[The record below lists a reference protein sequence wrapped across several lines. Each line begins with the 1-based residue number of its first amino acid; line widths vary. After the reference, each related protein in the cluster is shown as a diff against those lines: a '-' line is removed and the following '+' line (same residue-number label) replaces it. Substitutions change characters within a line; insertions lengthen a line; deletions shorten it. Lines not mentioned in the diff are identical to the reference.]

1 MNKKSVKAIVR
12 PLHKTHPPPRLV
24 YDRNESISLEK
35 ETNSILYDI
44 QKKVNDSLVLT
55 TKVDT
60 LLFKVEKIEEE
71 QGKISKT
78 VGTIHNA
85 IYDPDNGLFSRISSV
100 KVSQSEERAEIE
112 KQFIE
117 LNAWKGQTEKSVTQN
132 KSEDKEFQLALNQ
145 NQNALKL
152 NTLFG
157 NHHYQAL
164 LANMKEPEQTG
175 FCLYQHNPWQIFTA
189 NEISFTPI
197 AKPSNHLNFFEKT
210 IALVKKPYKIP
221 LIMKNKE
228 TS

>member
-44 QKKVNDSLVLT
+44 QKKVNDSLGLT

-132 KSEDKEFQLALNQ
+132 KSEDKEFQKKVEEQQISLSHLEKWRGNVHSVGKWVLVAIGGGIITMMFKALSDMIGIGQ
-145 NQNALKL
+145 
-152 NTLFG
+152 
-157 NHHYQAL
+157 
-164 LANMKEPEQTG
+164 
-175 FCLYQHNPWQIFTA
+175 
-189 NEISFTPI
+189 
-197 AKPSNHLNFFEKT
+197 
-210 IALVKKPYKIP
+210 
-221 LIMKNKE
+221 
-228 TS
+228 